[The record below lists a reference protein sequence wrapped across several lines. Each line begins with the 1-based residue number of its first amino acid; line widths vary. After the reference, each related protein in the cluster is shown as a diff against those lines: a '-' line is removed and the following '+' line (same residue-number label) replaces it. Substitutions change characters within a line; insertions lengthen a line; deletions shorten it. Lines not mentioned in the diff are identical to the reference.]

1 MALAVNSI
9 KDLKKNPVYGMMKTA
24 AAVQRRWCNG
34 CLYGKTTMIY
44 SLARSLAGS
53 YTVFSISLEGMGGSA
68 YADEYAFCRRVCGLL
83 YDTMFYGEVEGI
95 PEGIREECRRMS
107 LEEAGGVDL
116 RVLSNFISRLCM
128 ENEKP
133 VVLIVDEVDQAGNQE
148 IFLAFL
154 GMLRDKY
161 LKRRNR
167 PAFQSVILAGVYDVK
182 NLKQKIRKEGGGQ
195 YNSPWNIAAKFP
207 VKMDFSEKDI
217 AGMLQEYEKENGTG
231 MDIEAVARDIYANTS
246 GYPFLVSYICKV
258 MAETDGN
265 CRYDAEKRRWTGAGV
280 AEAVKIVLKEPNTL
294 FEDMVK
300 HLAEYPELSSM
311 LQNILFNGW
320 VYPYNVYNRN
330 ISIGVMFGFVVE
342 KDGNVAVANRI
353 FETHMYNYF
362 LSEELLKNQEG
373 KLVPQ
378 DKNQFLEGVSFSCI

>member
-1 MALAVNSI
+1 MGKSFHIDGVCYPDEHYMV
-9 KDLKKNPVYGMMKTA
+9 DLEGRLKEIRKLIEENKYFVISRA
-24 AAVQRRWCNG
+24 RQ
-34 CLYGKTTMIY
+34 YGKTTMIY

-217 AGMLQEYEKENGTG
+217 AGMLQEYVKRKW
-231 MDIEAVARDIYANTS
+231 DRD
-246 GYPFLVSYICKV
+246 GYRSVCL
-258 MAETDGN
+258 
-265 CRYDAEKRRWTGAGV
+265 
-280 AEAVKIVLKEPNTL
+280 
-294 FEDMVK
+294 
-300 HLAEYPELSSM
+300 
-311 LQNILFNGW
+311 
-320 VYPYNVYNRN
+320 
-330 ISIGVMFGFVVE
+330 
-342 KDGNVAVANRI
+342 
-353 FETHMYNYF
+353 
-362 LSEELLKNQEG
+362 
-373 KLVPQ
+373 
-378 DKNQFLEGVSFSCI
+378 